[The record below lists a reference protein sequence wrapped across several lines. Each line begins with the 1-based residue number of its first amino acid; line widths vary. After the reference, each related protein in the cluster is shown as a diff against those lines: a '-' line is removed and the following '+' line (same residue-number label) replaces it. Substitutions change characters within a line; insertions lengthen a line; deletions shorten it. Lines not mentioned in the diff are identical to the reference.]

1 MLDGACPR
9 RMEKKNNAWWIVL
22 VVVAALVAA
31 LFLFVRTE
39 RRMLRLVGMLEGYLP
54 RKRKNSEFRVE
65 L

>member
-1 MLDGACPR
+1 MN

-39 RRMLRLVGMLEGYLP
+39 RRMLCLVGMLEGYLP